1 MKNPLE
7 SIHVRAAII
16 ALVIFGGAYACAYWA
31 VVGEIVAIV
40 FIAACAV
47 ACCYILALVMGP
59 E

>member
-7 SIHVRAAII
+7 SIHVRAAIM
-16 ALVIFGGAYACAYWA
+16 ALIIFGEACACAYWT

-40 FIAACAV
+40 LIVALAV
-47 ACCYILALVMGP
+47 MVCYIMALVMGP